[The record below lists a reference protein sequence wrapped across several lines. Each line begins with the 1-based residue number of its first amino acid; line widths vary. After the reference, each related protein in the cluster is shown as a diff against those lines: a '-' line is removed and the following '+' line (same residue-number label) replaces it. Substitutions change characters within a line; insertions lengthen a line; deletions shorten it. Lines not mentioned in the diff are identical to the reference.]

1 MSHDSALIVFAKH
14 PAPGRVKTRLTPPLT
29 PEEAAELYRRML
41 LDTLAKV
48 RSFPNVRG
56 YLFYQDEPAALTYF
70 QGIAP
75 DFVLLPQEGY
85 DLGARMAGAFR
96 EVLSRG
102 CRRVVIVGT
111 DAPDL
116 PVDYLHQAF
125 RTLADDAAD
134 AVFGPSA
141 DGGYYLLALKA
152 VPDCLFEGIAWSTGT
167 VLAESLARAEEAG
180 LRVHLLPG
188 WHDVDTC
195 EDLQRCGLVDAGNG
209 ALLTRDFVVRHLA
222 DNLSGSSMVEI
233 PETGPRRRSC
243 KCRRG

>member
-1 MSHDSALIVFAKH
+1 MLHDSALIVFAKL

-29 PEEAAELYRRML
+29 PEEAAELYRCML

-48 RSFPNVRG
+48 RSLLQVQRF
-56 YLFYQDEPAALTYF
+56 LFYQDDPAALQYF

-75 DFVLLPQEGY
+75 DFVSLPQQGG

-102 CRRVVIVGT
+102 HRRMVIVGT

-125 RTLADDAAD
+125 RALADDAVD
-134 AVFGPSA
+134 VVFGPST

-152 VPDCLFEGIAWSTGT
+152 VPDCLFTGIAWSTGT

-180 LRVHLLPG
+180 LRVRLLPE
-188 WHDVDTC
+188 WHDVDTPA
-195 EDLQRCGLVDAGNG
+195 DLQREGLVRAGNG
-209 ALLTRDFVVRHLA
+209 APLTREFVQL
-222 DNLSGSSMVEI
+222 LGSNN
-233 PETGPRRRSC
+233 PGLDR
-243 KCRRG
+243 

>member
-29 PEEAAELYRRML
+29 PEEAAELYRCML

-48 RSFPNVRG
+48 RSFPDVRG
-56 YLFYQDEPAALTYF
+56 YLFYQDEPAALPYF

-75 DFVLLPQEGY
+75 DFVLMPQEGC
-85 DLGARMAGAFR
+85 DLGGRMAGAFR

-102 CRRVVIVGT
+102 FRRVVIVGT

-125 RTLADDAAD
+125 RALVDDSVD
-134 AVFGPSA
+134 VVFGPSA

-180 LRVHLLPG
+180 VRVHLLPG

-195 EDLQRCGLVDAGNG
+195 EDLQRCGLVHAGNG
-209 ALLTRDFVVRHLA
+209 APLTRDFVVRHLA
-222 DNLSGSSMVEI
+222 NNYGRNTRNRTPATIL
-233 PETGPRRRSC
+233 
-243 KCRRG
+243 